1 MQLSNAPGKLLLP
14 FANAGAKNTIPT
26 ASQIGI
32 TAGAASLTDGFP
44 PLTRTPI
51 AAGGVPPSG
60 LDMNGI
66 LYALS
71 AALRWANA
79 GGGYVYDGTF
89 AADINVGGYPKG
101 ARVLRSDGAGYW
113 LNTIDSNTVD
123 PESVTVNAAQ
133 VAGWVPDLTN
143 GIAAITMTN
152 ANVTLTPAQYG
163 KPFIVLSGVLT
174 ANLNLI
180 FPNLAGEWTVV
191 NNCTGAFTVT
201 AKTAAG
207 TGAVV
212 TPGRTRII
220 WGDGTNI
227 AGAMNE
233 VETPAQ
239 FDNSTKLATT
249 AFIKRQGIAFAF
261 QINISATTT
270 LTAAAHVGALIRG
283 NASSAITL
291 TLPLSSTVAAGGCIA
306 FQNAGTVATT
316 ISRQGSDVIYV
327 AAGGNNTITV
337 LPGEFVTL
345 ETDGF
350 NWTASGTGVL
360 GFAGSFGS
368 SLAASGYQ
376 KLPSGFI
383 IQWGSIPSAASAT
396 TNALFPITFPGGAP
410 FQVLAS
416 GYNISGGVQAYV
428 TVNDA
433 TASGCAFNAF
443 YANAGGVAPSL
454 AGAGQVLI
462 KYIAIGK

>member
-1 MQLSNAPGKLLLP
+1 MQLSNAPVKLLLP

-89 AADINVGGYPKG
+89 AADSNVGGYPKG

-113 LNTIDSNTVD
+113 LNTIDGNTVD

-143 GIAAITMTN
+143 GIAAITMTS

-163 KPFIVLSGVLT
+163 KPIIVLSGVLT

-207 TGAVV
+207 TGIAVAS
-212 TPGRTRII
+212 GGKSLII
-220 WGDGTNI
+220 WGNGANI
-227 AGAMNE
+227 YNAHGAGIN
-233 VETPAQ
+233 PAQ
-239 FDNSTKLATT
+239 FDNSTFLATT
-249 AFIKRQGIAFAF
+249 AFLKAAGI
-261 QINISATTT
+261 QHSAPVIYSASGSLVASAVIGNLVLFYGNT
-270 LTAAAHVGALIRG
+270 GALSITLP
-283 NASSAITL
+283 ASSACPDGGSICFRNASAYPVTL
-291 TLPLSSTVAAGGCIA
+291 TR
-306 FQNAGTVATT
+306 AGTDT
-316 ISRQGSDVIYV
+316 INPGSAGVNSVVLQAGDSLDLSLHAGAWECWGGSAQLPYV
-327 AAGGNNTITV
+327 STFAAQK
-337 LPGEFVTL
+337 
-345 ETDGF
+345 
-350 NWTASGTGVL
+350 
-360 GFAGSFGS
+360 AGS
-368 SLAASGYQ
+368 GYA
-376 KLPSGFI
+376 KLPSGVI
-383 IQWGSIPSAASAT
+383 IQWLQGSAGQNGSSANNIFPIAFPSACTHVAAIHIGVDPSVNVIVDSGNYGAT
-396 TNALFPITFPGGAP
+396 QVGMKSTYVSGA
-410 FQVLAS
+410 VTCLIIAV
-416 GYNISGGVQAYV
+416 GY
-428 TVNDA
+428 
-433 TASGCAFNAF
+433 
-443 YANAGGVAPSL
+443 
-454 AGAGQVLI
+454 
-462 KYIAIGK
+462 

>member
-89 AADINVGGYPKG
+89 AADSNVGGYPKG

-113 LNTIDSNTVD
+113 LNTIDGNTVD

-143 GIAAITMTN
+143 GIAAITMTS

-191 NNCTGAFTVT
+191 NNCTGAFAVT

-207 TGAVV
+207 TGVVV

-233 VETPAQ
+233 VETPT
-239 FDNSTKLATT
+239 FGDSSTKLANT
-249 AFIKRQGIAFAF
+249 AFVAAA
-261 QINISATTT
+261 ISA
-270 LTAAAHVGALIRG
+270 LSILQPGEISFFARNTAPTGYLKANGAA
-283 NASSAITL
+283 
-291 TLPLSSTVAAGGCIA
+291 
-306 FQNAGTVATT
+306 
-316 ISRQGSDVIYV
+316 ISRTTYATLFAAIGTTFGVGDGSTTFNVPD
-327 AAGGNNTITV
+327 
-337 LPGEFVTL
+337 LRGEFLRGWDDARGV
-345 ETDGF
+345 D
-350 NWTASGTGVL
+350 SGRVFGSAQ
-360 GFAGSFGS
+360 GFATQDHTHGSAA
-368 SLAASGYQ
+368 AASGNQ
-376 KLPSGFI
+376 LL
-383 IQWGSIPSAASAT
+383 AA
-396 TNALFPITFPGGAP
+396 GANG
-410 FQVLAS
+410 AA
-416 GYNISGGVQAYV
+416 ISGSTTGAMNSGVV
-428 TVNDA
+428 A
-433 TASGCAFNAF
+433 TETRPRNIAL
-443 YANAGGVAPSL
+443 L
-454 AGAGQVLI
+454 ACI
-462 KYIAIGK
+462 KY